1 MQKHC
6 RQGAFID
13 VDNNQLYVCENAVA
27 MTYGTL
33 YENEFGESD
42 PEKEKD
48 WAKLVLDKAVVS
60 RIITN
65 MQKHTILS
73 DMVSKIQAGKEKH
86 LKIWSVGKYWHKY

>member
-1 MQKHC
+1 M
-6 RQGAFID
+6 
-13 VDNNQLYVCENAVA
+13 A

-86 LKIWSVGKYWHKY
+86 LKI